1 MANKRPAL
9 LRQNLGSLSSE
20 SLQGLRLQPKLAAEL
35 VMCQSFPLGASAEG
49 MKRHEEQLK
58 LGTVWQGQSH
68 SEEVERRAE
77 AFGEV

>member
-1 MANKRPAL
+1 
-9 LRQNLGSLSSE
+9 
-20 SLQGLRLQPKLAAEL
+20 
-35 VMCQSFPLGASAEG
+35 MCQSFPLGASAEG